1 MKEGLPVNLVSIL
14 VGIMIFLPILYL
26 GLFYRMG

>member
-1 MKEGLPVNLVSIL
+1 LPVNLVSIL

-26 GLFYRMG
+26 AFFYRMD